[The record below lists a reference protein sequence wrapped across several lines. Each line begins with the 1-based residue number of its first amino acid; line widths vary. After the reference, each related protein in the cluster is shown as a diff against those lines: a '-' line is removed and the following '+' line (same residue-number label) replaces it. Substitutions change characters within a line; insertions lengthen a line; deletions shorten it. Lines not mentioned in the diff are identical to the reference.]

1 MKKLIIFIAVL
12 TACLTMFGQ
21 SPNDIIDTAKKV
33 NANYRIYELN
43 LEKNQLDYDKGLIEA
58 VNKKSE
64 IVAEINRL
72 NGENQTQGNLS
83 SFYSEIL
90 NHIFEVKTQEINR
103 SISDISLKIA
113 QLDYQ
118 DSQNLFDK
126 GLISSNAL
134 QNASITLRDAKTDL
148 EQKQGDLE
156 LALRNYKEDLGME
169 WEPVDIFMPD
179 YEAYVIA
186 KEVWLTTSKMVQISE
201 YNLEMAEFDIDNL
214 SQNASRYDKRIANI
228 SLDQKEIDL
237 SIAKENALNQK
248 RDLEDSLYFLKK
260 QMETLEER
268 LTLSNDDLEDVKTRY
283 DKGLVS
289 DTQLFNQ
296 EKSYL
301 SVLSQYNATLK
312 SYWTTLSNY
321 VINSNQDV
329 EEALRESLEKVESEA
344 QKNE

>member
-1 MKKLIIFIAVL
+1 MKNIIILIAVL
-12 TACLTMFGQ
+12 TTCLSLLGQ
-21 SPNDIIDTAKKV
+21 SPKDIIDTAKQI
-33 NANYRIYELN
+33 NTNYRIYELN
-43 LEKNQLDYDKGLIEA
+43 VEKNQLDYDKALIEA
-58 VNKKSE
+58 INRKSE
-64 IVAEINRL
+64 IAAEISRL
-72 NGENQTQGNLS
+72 NGENQTQENLS
-83 SFYSEIL
+83 AFYSEIL

-103 SISDISLKIA
+103 SISDISLKIV

-148 EQKQGDLE
+148 EQTHGDLE
-156 LALRNYKEDLGME
+156 WALKNYKEDLGLE

-186 KEVWLTTSKMVQISE
+186 KEQWLTSSKMVQISE
-201 YNLEMAEFDIDNL
+201 YNLEMAEFDLDNL
-214 SQNASRYDKRIANI
+214 SQNASKYDKRIADI
-228 SLDQKEIDL
+228 SLEQKEIDL
-237 SIAKENALNQK
+237 NMAKENALNQK
-248 RDLEDSLYFLKK
+248 RELEDSLYFLKK

-268 LTLSNDDLEDVKTRY
+268 LILSNDDLEDVKTRY

-296 EKSYL
+296 EKSHL

-321 VINSNQDV
+321 VINSDQDV
-329 EEALRESLEKVESEA
+329 EEALRENLEKVQSEA

>member
-156 LALRNYKEDLGME
+156 LALKNYQEDLGLE
-169 WEPVDIFMPD
+169 WEPILIFMPD
-179 YEAYVIA
+179 YETYVIA
-186 KEVWLTTSKMVQISE
+186 KEVWLTTSKMVQISA
-201 YNLEMAEFDIDNL
+201 YNLEM
-214 SQNASRYDKRIANI
+214 
-228 SLDQKEIDL
+228 
-237 SIAKENALNQK
+237 
-248 RDLEDSLYFLKK
+248 
-260 QMETLEER
+260 
-268 LTLSNDDLEDVKTRY
+268 
-283 DKGLVS
+283 
-289 DTQLFNQ
+289 
-296 EKSYL
+296 
-301 SVLSQYNATLK
+301 
-312 SYWTTLSNY
+312 
-321 VINSNQDV
+321 
-329 EEALRESLEKVESEA
+329 
-344 QKNE
+344 